1 LDHAACRGCND
12 VELALRILHTA
23 LLQDLVSAVLDDD
36 GAE

>member
-1 LDHAACRGCND
+1 LDHAAYRGCNN
-12 VELALRILHTA
+12 VELALRILQTV